1 MTATV
6 DPLLVPAS
14 LFVAALS
21 VIVVAQCYRGYIRN
35 GSRPLLFLGAGVA
48 LVTLPS
54 LLLYPV
60 SVALGIPAYVDVAVV
75 SQLFGLLLLLY
86 AFTRA

>member
-1 MTATV
+1 VTAGV
-6 DPLLVPAS
+6 GSLVVPAS

-21 VIVVAQCYRGYIRN
+21 LVVVAQCYRGCVRN
-35 GSRPLLFLGAGVA
+35 GSRPLLFLGLGVA

-54 LLLYPV
+54 LLLY
-60 SVALGIPAYVDVAVV
+60 SVAVVFAVPAYVDVAVFA
-75 SQLFGLLLLLY
+75 QLLGLLSLLY

>member
-1 MTATV
+1 MTAAV
-6 DPLLVPAS
+6 DSLLVPAS

-21 VIVVAQCYRGYIRN
+21 LVVVTQCYRGYVRN
-35 GSRPLLFLGAGVA
+35 GSRPLLFLGLGVA

-54 LLLYPV
+54 LLLY
-60 SVALGIPAYVDVAVV
+60 SVTVAFAVPAYVDLVV
-75 SQLFGLLLLLY
+75 LAQLLGLLSLLY

>member
-1 MTATV
+1 VTAAI

-21 VIVVAQCYRGYIRN
+21 ILVVVQCYRGYARN
-35 GSRPLLFLGAGVA
+35 RSRPLLFLGLGVA

-54 LLLYPV
+54 LLVYPV
-60 SVALGIPAYVDVAVV
+60 AVVFAVPAYVDVVV
-75 SQLFGLLLLLY
+75 LAQTLGLLSLLY

>member
-1 MTATV
+1 MTV
-6 DPLLVPAS
+6 DLDPLLVPAN
-14 LFVAALS
+14 LFVAVLS
-21 VIVVAQCYRGYIRN
+21 VIIVAQCYRGYIRN

-60 SVALGIPAYVDVAVV
+60 SVAFGIPAYVDVAVV

>member
-1 MTATV
+1 MTAAS

-21 VIVVAQCYRGYIRN
+21 LLVVAQCYRGYARN
-35 GSRPLLFLGAGVA
+35 GSRPLLFLGLGVA

-60 SVALGIPAYVDVAVV
+60 SVTFAVPAYVDVVV
-75 SQLFGLLLLLY
+75 LAQTLGLLSLLY

>member
-6 DPLLVPAS
+6 NPLVVPAS

-21 VIVVAQCYRGYIRN
+21 LVVIVQCYRGYARN
-35 GSRPLLFLGAGVA
+35 GNRPLLFLGLGVA

-60 SVALGIPAYVDVAVV
+60 SVVFAIPAYVDVAVV
-75 SQLFGLLLLLY
+75 AQLLGLLSLLY

>member
-1 MTATV
+1 VTAAI

-21 VIVVAQCYRGYIRN
+21 ILVVVQCYRGYARN
-35 GSRPLLFLGAGVA
+35 RSRPLLFLGLGVA

-54 LLLYPV
+54 LLVYPV
-60 SVALGIPAYVDVAVV
+60 AVVFAVPAYVDVAVLA
-75 SQLFGLLLLLY
+75 QLLGLLSLLY
-86 AFTRA
+86 AFTRP